1 MERHTEEFEKTI
13 AAMLNQEALQ
23 DPLFAEKLKKEGK
36 TMSECCEYI
45 IGEVEKS
52 GRCGFADSEMLCMA
66 KHYWDED
73 GIKPDTHGP
82 CKVVVNHEIQLT
94 EEEKA
99 EAKREAME
107 RLISENKRRMEERSR
122 KPSKTQNVTSNQTSL
137 FDL

>member
-1 MERHTEEFEKTI
+1 MEKYTEEFEKKI
-13 AAMLNQEALQ
+13 AEMLQKEASL
-23 DPLFAEKLKKEGK
+23 DPLFAESLKKEGK
-36 TMSECCEYI
+36 TMSECCDFI

-52 GRCGFADSEMLCMA
+52 GRCGFADSEILCMA

-82 CKVVVNHEIQLT
+82 CKVVVNHEIQLS

>member
-23 DPLFAEKLKKEGK
+23 DPLFAEKLKKEEK

-52 GRCGFADSEMLCMA
+52 GRCGFADSEILCMA

-73 GIKPDTHGP
+73 KIKPDIHGP